1 MYLLSNS
8 TILNNRVATY
18 FINST
23 KLLVPR
29 SFKLVNRV
37 EVIKVGSI
45 VVLILGKEAYLFK
58 NVLYSKYI
66 LNTKNLLL

>member
-8 TILNNRVATY
+8 TILNNKVAINL
-18 FINST
+18 INST

-29 SFKLVNRV
+29 SFKLVDRV

-45 VVLILGKEAYLFK
+45 VLLILGKGAYLFK
-58 NVLYSKYI
+58 KRLI
-66 LNTKNLLL
+66 

>member
-8 TILNNRVATY
+8 TILNNRVATHL
-18 FINST
+18 INST

-45 VVLILGKEAYLFK
+45 ALLILGKGAYLFK
-58 NVLYSKYI
+58 NVLYSKYS
-66 LNTKNLLL
+66 LNTKDLLL

>member
-29 SFKLVNRV
+29 SFKLVDRV

-45 VVLILGKEAYLFK
+45 VLLILGKRAYLFK
-58 NVLYSKYI
+58 NVLYSKYS